1 MNNKLFIPK
10 TIRVGFVKRTDTFA
24 GKLGYVMYYDEKGK
38 LRQEVSCD
46 GWRDKNIDCIDYEN
60 TPRNNY
66 VLNKGVERC
75 GHHFGSGRS
84 VARVYDPREFE
95 FEISINN
102 LMGILMHSDVSKRDI
117 VEECVFAYSG
127 KDLVLLPVNSE
138 EYKQSVEY
146 TNKQSKKV
154 SARDLVKGHTYKQ
167 KKHDDEL
174 VYIGYYPWYDTEGY
188 PIKSTELKGK
198 KHIFYDTKSK
208 DYVKPTVGTLAECVS
223 DEIHNDYPCL
233 VDGWVKYINS
243 GEITGFEFCDY
254 DVDNMPV
261 GHQWWSTTYSLYH
274 PDGYTLE
281 FKINKNTNSEDIY
294 VNHTSRASY
303 DDGISVY
310 DMDYSGF
317 IPATI
322 TKPPQND
329 YYGRY
334 VPSQITGNNPTELSR
349 VLQRMYSTEDKQ
361 YLLTRYEMGYKSFLE
376 MVGNL
381 GYKVLKQTRDDGVKF
396 EVY

>member
-117 VEECVFAYSG
+117 VEDCVFAYSG

-174 VYIGYYPWYDTEGY
+174 VYIGYYPLYDTEGY

-198 KHIFYDTKSK
+198 KHIFYDIKSK
-208 DYVKPTVGTLAECVS
+208 EYVKPTVGTLAECIS

-233 VDGWVKYINS
+233 VDGWVKCINS

-254 DVDNMPV
+254 DVDNMPSRPRYSRSHNLFHPKGHNLIFDKYTNDTSVKV
-261 GHQWWSTTYSLYH
+261 GEPNYCRVYLMDYSADVPQIVTFEEKCGYWSDNTITTPVKN
-274 PDGYTLE
+274 PDGYH
-281 FKINKNTNSEDIY
+281 KILK
-294 VNHTSRASY
+294 HL
-303 DDGISVY
+303 G
-310 DMDYSGF
+310 
-317 IPATI
+317 
-322 TKPPQND
+322 
-329 YYGRY
+329 
-334 VPSQITGNNPTELSR
+334 NPTHGDE
-349 VLQRMYSTEDKQ
+349 VE
-361 YLLTRYEMGYKSFLE
+361 YKLFLRKVSE
-376 MVGNL
+376 L